1 MASPM
6 TEAKPTLSMSFY
18 LDVALLQTEQ
28 LIESNEVEGADQ
40 FLSELSPANRL
51 ILLSR
56 LPRKQRRKLFEGL
69 TAEKAADYLHDIP
82 GVQALRLLER
92 LAPEQAAEI
101 LEELPKD
108 EQADFVGE
116 MSVDRRKSILSKMD
130 DEDAEDVRELIEY
143 DDEEAGG
150 MMVVE
155 FVSVPASDTIA
166 HVTQRL
172 QSNAGSF
179 SDFEV
184 QYIYVVDQVGSSN
197 ASKLLGV
204 LRLRDLLLSPSDSNV
219 KDVMISEPVSV
230 SDHAKLKDMH
240 QFFVDHQ
247 YLGVPV
253 VDSGGAL
260 LGVLRRG
267 DVEETM
273 AERYADDY
281 LKSQGIVDE
290 ELRTMPLGLRS
301 RRRLAWLSIN
311 ILLNILA
318 ASVIAFY
325 QETLSQVIALAV
337 FLPIIS
343 DMSGCSGNQAVAVS
357 MRELSLG
364 VVRPGEVLRVWGKEI
379 GVGLINGLALGLL
392 IALVAFFWQ
401 GNAWLGVVVGVA
413 MMVNTIVAVSLGG
426 TLPLVMRLLKLDPAL
441 ASGPILTTVT
451 DMCGFFL
458 VLSLA
463 SLWLEYLV

>member
-1 MASPM
+1 M
-6 TEAKPTLSMSFY
+6 TQVAETTSTPFDLES
-18 LDVALLQTEQ
+18 ALLQI
-28 LIESNEVEGADQ
+28 LKSIESNNVDSADDY
-40 FLSELSPANRL
+40 LSQLSPANRL

-56 LPRKQRRKLFEGL
+56 LPRKQRRILFEGL
-69 TAEKAADYLHDIP
+69 SAEKAADYLHDIP
-82 GVQALRLLER
+82 EIQALKLLEK
-92 LAPEQAAEI
+92 LAPAQAADI
-101 LEELPKD
+101 LDELPKD

-116 MSVDRRKSILSKMD
+116 MSGNSQKSILSEMD
-130 DEDAEDVRELIEY
+130 QEDANEVRELIEY
-143 DDEEAGG
+143 GDEEAGG
-150 MMVVE
+150 IMVVE
-155 FVSVPASDTIA
+155 FVAVLASDTVA
-166 HVTQRL
+166 NVTRRL
-172 QSNAGSF
+172 QDNALSY
-179 SDFEV
+179 SDYEV
-184 QYIYVVDQVGSSN
+184 QYIYVVDQTQSHGSG
-197 ASKLLGV
+197 LLIGV
-204 LRLRDLLLSPSDSNV
+204 LRLRDLLLSPPDCKV
-219 KDVMISEPVSV
+219 VDVMIKNPASV
-230 SDHAKLKDMH
+230 NDHANLKHLH
-240 QFFVDHQ
+240 QFFADHHF
-247 YLGVPV
+247 LGVPV
-253 VDSGGAL
+253 VNNDGVL

-267 DVEETM
+267 DVEAAM
-273 AERYADDY
+273 ADHYADDY

-290 ELRTMPLGLRS
+290 ELRTMPLVLRS

-364 VVRPGEVLRVWGKEI
+364 VVRPNEVLRVWGKEI
-379 GVGLINGLALGLL
+379 GVGLINGFGLGLL
-392 IALVAFFWQ
+392 IALVAYLWQ
-401 GNAWLGVVVGVA
+401 GNAWLGAVAGIA
-413 MMVNTIVAVSLGG
+413 MMANTIVAVSLGG

-463 SLWLEYLV
+463 SIWLEYLI